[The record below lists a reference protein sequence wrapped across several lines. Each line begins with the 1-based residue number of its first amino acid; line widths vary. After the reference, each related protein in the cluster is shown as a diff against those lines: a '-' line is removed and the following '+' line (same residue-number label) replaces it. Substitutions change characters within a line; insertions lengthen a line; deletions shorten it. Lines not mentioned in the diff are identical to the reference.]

1 MVPLLAAAFAARSE
15 LLTRLHAEPTDAYRL
30 FHGTAEGRPGLTV
43 DRYGGLLL
51 AQSFHQSLAPEDL
64 AALESYYAGV
74 LPGLTLVY
82 NDRSRAHSRIVNELS
97 PEQLTIAQMPRE
109 TREMGVAYRIQARHE
124 GQDPWLFLD
133 LRAGRRYVMRH
144 ARDKSL
150 LNLFAYT
157 CGVGIAAARAGARF
171 VMNVDFAESSLKVGR
186 DNARLNAL
194 QFRPRFVKSDV
205 FAAVRQLSGLGQPER
220 VRGKRMPPFPKLD
233 AQTFDMVF
241 LDPPRY
247 AKSPF
252 GVVDLVNDYPALFKP
267 ALLCTAEGGTLV
279 CCNNVAEVDRDA
291 WLDQI
296 QRSARK
302 AGRTVREV
310 EWILPEADFPSPDGK
325 PPLKMVALAV

>member
-1 MVPLLAAAFAARSE
+1 MTTPTPGQMVPLLAAAFAARSE

-186 DNARLNAL
+186 VTPKARSASSTWSTTI
-194 QFRPRFVKSDV
+194 RRCSSRRCC
-205 FAAVRQLSGLGQPER
+205 A
-220 VRGKRMPPFPKLD
+220 
-233 AQTFDMVF
+233 
-241 LDPPRY
+241 PPR
-247 AKSPF
+247 AARWSAATTSPKWIAMP
-252 GVVDLVNDYPALFKP
+252 GSTRSSAARARQGAP
-267 ALLCTAEGGTLV
+267 
-279 CCNNVAEVDRDA
+279 
-291 WLDQI
+291 
-296 QRSARK
+296 SARSN
-302 AGRTVREV
+302 GS
-310 EWILPEADFPSPDGK
+310 SPR
-325 PPLKMVALAV
+325 PISPAPTASRR